1 MKCMKR
7 FLLALAVLVAVV
19 LLAGVA
25 IYLTNRDII
34 NGPSL
39 SATSE
44 DLSLTASL
52 GTASGWSDD
61 ELGNAL
67 AWADDAGATAVVVL
81 DDGQVVAEWGD
92 TSLVSDVHSVRKSI
106 VSVL

>member
-67 AWADDAGATAVVVL
+67 ALG
-81 DDGQVVAEWGD
+81 G
-92 TSLVSDVHSVRKSI
+92 
-106 VSVL
+106 